1 MESTLSIPKNLAP
14 SPQSSP
20 SRGEEIGGG
29 NFEIPYNKLTY
40 LRCEPVA
47 VAFMPRS
54 YWCDESHRYNFEIPY
69 NKKA

>member
-1 MESTLSIPKNLAP
+1 V
-14 SPQSSP
+14 
-20 SRGEEIGGG
+20 RG